1 MLRPDCVPESVD
13 QTAVVTSASTRT
25 DNVRGNAQT
34 VTSDVIGSVEAAS
47 RLLRLHP
54 PFSSDFCRQFCV
66 ARITGS
72 SLCELSSRHV
82 SKVILSCHHLR
93 KILHACQR
101 FSARLYTFLHFL
113 QFFAIFLSASF
124 QFLHTFLHV
133 PAILCTCV
141 HLLAL
146 LHTFPSLISPHLH
159 PHTSLHFSSLLFTSC
174 HFFTL
179 VLHFFKLV
187 LHFFTLLHTSLHFF
201 TLLYTSLHFSTFF
214 DTSLDI
220 RTLPRT
226 SLHFFTQLYIS

>member
-1 MLRPDCVPESVD
+1 MLPPDFVPESVD

-93 KILHACQR
+93 KN
-101 FSARLYTFLHFL
+101 SSRLSTLLCTSLHFFAL
-113 QFFAIFLSASF
+113 LTILYNYSLCFFSVPSQFPTLPCNT
-124 QFLHTFLHV
+124 LHLCTPLGPSPHV
-133 PAILCTCV
+133 PL
-141 HLLAL
+141 
-146 LHTFPSLISPHLH
+146 LISPHLH
-159 PHTSLHFSSLLFTSC
+159 PHTSLHFSSLLFTSF
-174 HFFTL
+174 HFFSLLFTFFTSF
-179 VLHFFKLV
+179 HFFSL
-187 LHFFTLLHTSLHFF
+187 LSTSFHFF
-201 TLLYTSLHFSTFF
+201 
-214 DTSLDI
+214 
-220 RTLPRT
+220 
-226 SLHFFTQLYIS
+226 